1 MSERRRLR
9 RGALAG
15 LALLLATAGVA
26 SGAGVTAAARKPA
39 EPATAGGVAV
49 AHGDFAATASGER
62 SLLVTFADRPAGP
75 EARRRLSGLGAVA
88 PLVPEAGVWDLAPS
102 RPASARAAVLGRA
115 RVSGA
120 EWSLARRAADR
131 PPPPAAPGPAP
142 VLTDPLFTPASQW
155 GLLERGSW
163 SPALTTTG
171 PRAPIAILD
180 SGVDPTHEEW
190 GGPQG
195 PLVAPRSVL
204 RGDDDASDHG
214 ESGHGTHVAG
224 IAAAPANGVGIVGV
238 APGSFGTAPV
248 IPVQIA
254 NRAGYSTDTT
264 MIRGVRH
271 AVLNGAKVINIS
283 AGGRGYSRAFQDT
296 ILWATQRGA
305 LIVASVGNQG
315 QDINTLNY
323 PAAYRRVLGVGAQCD
338 GAVSFDCPRP
348 YGVATFSTYNRS
360 VDVIAPGVRV
370 LSSVP
375 RRVTERVVT
384 PGYALKDGTS
394 MAAPYVAGVAS
405 LVQGANGNALSP
417 FQVLTQITNTA
428 TDIGRRGRDDTSG
441 HGVVNPGAAVTLNA
455 PEDDPG
461 EVNDDVKWLAG
472 VTRLGETGRPV
483 EIDAAVDSV
492 EDPDDVYA
500 VRLARGERL
509 RVTLT
514 RRRGQFDLYVWNTGT
529 RTVATGD
536 VNLARHLV
544 RYKRGSSRP
553 GVAVYRAER
562 AGIHY
567 VNVFAR
573 RGAGPYTLRLVR
585 GG

>member
-1 MSERRRLR
+1 MCERRPLR

-26 SGAGVTAAARKPA
+26 AGAGADPRKP
-39 EPATAGGVAV
+39 PDPAGGGAVAV
-49 AHGDFAATASGER
+49 AHGDFAGTASGER
-62 SLLVTFADRPAGP
+62 TLLVTFADRPAAA
-75 EARRRLSGLGAVA
+75 EARRRLAGLGDVA
-88 PLVPEAGVWDLAPS
+88 PLVPEAGVWDVAPA
-102 RPASARAAVLGRA
+102 RPASARAGALRRA
-115 RVSGA
+115 RVTGA

-131 PPPPAAPGPAP
+131 PPPPTAPGPAP
-142 VLTDPLFTPASQW
+142 AFTDPLFTPASQW

-180 SGVDPTHEEW
+180 SGVDAGHEEW
-190 GGPQG
+190 GGPQS

-204 RGDDDASDHG
+204 RGDNDASDHG

-224 IAAAPANGVGIVGV
+224 IAAAPANGVGLVGV
-238 APGSFGTAPV
+238 APAAFGTAPV

-254 NRAGYSTDTT
+254 NRAGYSTDST

-271 AVLNGAKVINIS
+271 AVLNGAKVVNIS

-315 QDINTLNY
+315 QDLNTLNY

-360 VDVIAPGVRV
+360 VDVIAPGVRI

-375 RRVTERVVT
+375 RRVTERAVA

-417 FQVLTQITNTA
+417 YQVLTQINNTA

-455 PEDDPG
+455 PADDPD
-461 EVNDDVKWLAG
+461 EVNDDVKWLSG
-472 VTRLGETGRPV
+472 VTRLAPRGRALV
-483 EIDAAVDSV
+483 VDAAVDSV

-514 RRRGQFDLYVWNTGT
+514 RTRGQFDLYVWNTGT
-529 RTVATGD
+529 RTVSTGD

-544 RYKRGSSRP
+544 RYTRGSNRP
-553 GVAVYRAER
+553 GVAVYRARR
-562 AGIHY
+562 AGVHY